1 MSDSAIRW
9 IMFFINPFIAMIFS
23 FKEYKMPYAKNLF
36 WAFCTFYGLTFT
48 IGEESLGSDINRY
61 VSELSQLYQQPF
73 LSIQGAIEYF
83 RYSGEIDILSTII
96 SYTLSRFTES
106 QAILTMVYAFIFGYF
121 FSRNIWY
128 VFGSLKNRITFL
140 SKIVLLTLVL
150 VMPIWQ
156 IGGFRMWTAFHI
168 FMFGLLPYIFE
179 NKKSKLIFLY
189 SSILVHFSF
198 MIPIS
203 IFILYRLLGNR
214 INLYFIIFIITLLI
228 SEINIGSLNSFI
240 NNFLP
245 DIIIE
250 RTSSYLIDAQI
261 EGIQSVTLNWYAVWK
276 TKALSWGLTII
287 LFYLFFYGRKLIELK
302 PKFKRLFS
310 ITLLMYATANILM
323 HIPSGGRFLNIAFFL
338 ALIMIIIYLDQ
349 FYHDFNFKQLIKYL
363 APVFFL
369 FIIVTIRR
377 GFYATSITSVLGN
390 PIIAIVSIGNN
401 MSLNDLIKWVL

>member
-128 VFGSLKNRITFL
+128 VFGLLKNKITFL
-140 SKIVLLTLVL
+140 SKIVLLTLIL